1 MSERVFLFFVGAYIL
16 IGLYFEVDIM
26 IYLLSLW
33 LVIEGVFNL
42 RLTTISQKVSNTPVP
57 AGLVYFQSP
66 QRINFDSF
74 RAWRIV
80 VAIMLGGSFILLNE
94 YNFEMV
100 WFFPWFMGFAILGA
114 GVSSVCPVLLFL
126 KWLGFK

>member
-1 MSERVFLFFVGAYIL
+1 MSERIFLFCVGAYIL
-16 IGLYFEVDIM
+16 TGLYFEIDMM

-33 LVIEGVFNL
+33 LVFEGVTNI
-42 RLTTISQKVSNTPVP
+42 RLTTISQQFMSQPVP

-66 QRINFDSF
+66 IRIDFDSF
-74 RAWRIV
+74 RAWRFV
-80 VAIMLGGSFILLNE
+80 VAAMLGGSFILLNE
-94 YNFEMV
+94 YNLEIV

-114 GVSSVCPVLLFL
+114 GLSSVCPVLLFL